1 MMFHGIGADS
11 SRSGKD
17 TRRGA
22 RRWATILE
30 FGEAISGP
38 ERANDRNLLLV
49 RMLLIV
55 LVIGVVED
63 TRPSVAAD
71 PVGVRVPDGFRVT
84 LFADDELAHDIYSL
98 TIDSLGRVTV
108 SGAGYI
114 RILIDSDGDGVADG
128 VQQFADGPQSG
139 AQGMYWFG
147 RDLLCVGDSGLWRY
161 RDRDGDDRAD
171 GPPDRFL
178 EFKAGGE
185 HDVHSVQKG
194 PDGWWYLIAGNYAGI
209 TSRYATLPTSPIRNP
224 HAGTL
229 FRLKPNLTGGEIV
242 AHGMRNSYDFAF
254 NSNGDVFAFD
264 SDGERDVSLP
274 WYRPTRVFHLLTGSH
289 AGWVTRSWKQ
299 PYDFVDMPP
308 VMAEFGRGS
317 PTGAVC
323 YRHWRFPGEYHD
335 SLFVLDWTY
344 GRVLNIRLQR
354 EGASYQPTP
363 EPFMTG
369 VGNHGFAPTDCDVGP
384 DGSLFVSVG
393 GRGTRGGVYR
403 VVPAAESSLRWPG
416 NPATPTAKAFA
427 CLTAPM
433 PLSSWSRSLWQP
445 LAREAG
451 AGEFVRAAIDT
462 DLPAERRVRAIEIL
476 VEVFG
481 GFGNDVAERLRND
494 QSPEV
499 RARAVWGLGRTRSGD
514 DSGRS
519 VTSFLGDRDPFV
531 GRVASESL
539 LGQPGEISAE
549 EAVVGLARRLASG
562 SRFDR
567 VAAARLIPQLSQR
580 AYADVS
586 ARSVSLGPQAEIAA
600 ALGSLGRNPGFNA
613 NAFETGSRVF
623 ESNNVPVETR
633 LEAVRLMQLA
643 LGDLTPEGKVAA
655 VFDGYASAIDL
666 SDVERLLDPYRI
678 RLAEQFPTG
687 DERLDEELARLLA
700 VLQPFNAALL
710 SRVLEKISDDSHPT
724 RDVHYLIVAARIPAL
739 RDAAHRE
746 AVARGLVGIEGKLR
760 TRKLHQDSNW
770 DDRFRELYQSLV
782 ELDEALPIAIVEQ
795 PGFGEPG
802 HVLYMSQFPPE
813 ALEPAIAAFSKR
825 VAECGD
831 EYPWTNDVIFVF
843 GESKSP
849 EHRDL
854 VRSQFETFS
863 VRNSVLVVLSG
874 DPQPQDRSLFV
885 QGLEVSQPEVLTAC
899 LDALGRLPASDDGAE
914 NVALVRCLR
923 RLGAVKNES
932 PLRDR
937 VVQLLR
943 RNSQREFGFAFL
955 VDGALPVGTTEADQR
970 AAIDRW
976 TDWVVKEFPNDAVQL
991 REGGGTDASTLRQT
1005 LALAD
1010 WASGDA
1016 ARGRAFFEKRS
1027 CAQCHGGRQAL
1038 GPDLSGVAGRFSR
1051 DDLFTAIVD
1060 PNRDVSNR
1068 YQTTMIETTDGKVF
1082 SGLIIYES
1090 VDGLI
1095 LRNSTNQ
1102 TFRVATRDIEFR
1114 RQLPQSLMPTGLL
1127 KDATPEN
1134 LADLYAYLRSLSE

>member
-1 MMFHGIGADS
+1 MFQGIGADS
-11 SRSGKD
+11 SRSGKH
-17 TRRGA
+17 TLRGIP
-22 RRWATILE
+22 RLQTILR

-38 ERANDRNLLLV
+38 EGAIDRIVPRLRV
-49 RMLLIV
+49 LLIV
-55 LVIGVVED
+55 LAVATVAKVE
-63 TRPSVAAD
+63 PSAAAD
-71 PVGVRVPDGFRVT
+71 GVGVRVPEGFQAT
-84 LFADDELAHDIYSL
+84 LFADDDLAHDIYSM

-114 RILIDSDGDGVADG
+114 RILIDADGDGVADK

-147 RDLLCVGDSGLWRY
+147 RDLLCVGDGGLWRY

-185 HDVHSVQKG
+185 HDVHSVLKG

-209 TSRYATLPTSPIRNP
+209 TSRYATLPTSPIKSP
-224 HAGTL
+224 QAGSL
-229 FRLKPNLTGGEIV
+229 FRLKPDLTGGEIV
-242 AHGMRNSYDFAF
+242 AHGMRNSYDFTF

-274 WYRPTRVFHLLTGSH
+274 WYRPTRVFQLLPGSH

-299 PYDFVDMPP
+299 PNDFVDMPP

-317 PTGAVC
+317 PTGTTC
-323 YRHWRFPGEYHD
+323 YRHWRFPAEYHD

-344 GRVLNIRLQR
+344 GRVLNIKLLRD
-354 EGASYQPTP
+354 GASYQPTP
-363 EPFMTG
+363 ETFMTG
-369 VGNHGFAPTDCDVGP
+369 VGNHGFAPTDCEVGP

-393 GRGTRGGVYR
+393 GRGTRGGIYR
-403 VVPAAESSLRWPG
+403 VVATTESSLLWPG
-416 NPATPTAKAFA
+416 NPATPAAKAFA

-433 PLSSWSRSLWQP
+433 PLSSWSRNVWLP

-451 AGEFVRAAIDT
+451 ATEFVRAAIDAE
-462 DLPAERRVRAIEIL
+462 LPAERRLRAIEIL
-476 VEVFG
+476 VELFG

-494 QSPEV
+494 ESPEV
-499 RARAVWGLGRTRSGD
+499 RARAVWALGRTRSGD
-514 DSGRS
+514 DLRQV
-519 VTSFLGDRDPFV
+519 VTAFLNDRDPFA
-531 GRVASESL
+531 GRAASEAL
-539 LGQPGEISAE
+539 LGQPGEISSE
-549 EAVVGLARRLASG
+549 EAVGGIARRLASS

-567 VAAARLIPQLSQR
+567 VAAARLIPQLSPR
-580 AYADVS
+580 AYAGLA
-586 ARSVSLGPQAEIAA
+586 ARSASLGPQGEIAA
-600 ALGSLGRNPGFNA
+600 ALGSLGRDPGFNA
-613 NAFETGSRVF
+613 NAFETGSRLF
-623 ESNNVPVETR
+623 ESDDLSAETR

-666 SDVERLLDPYRI
+666 ADVERLLDPYRI

-710 SRVLEKISDDSHPT
+710 SRVLEKITPDSHPT
-724 RDVHYLIVAARIPAL
+724 QDVHYLIVAARIPAL

-746 AVARGLVGIEGKLR
+746 AIARGLVGIEAKLR
-760 TRKLHQDSNW
+760 QRKLHQDSNW
-770 DDRFRELYQSLV
+770 DDRFKELYQSLV

-825 VAECGD
+825 VAERGD
-831 EYPWTNDVIFVF
+831 EYPWSNDVIFVF
-843 GESKSP
+843 GESKLP
-849 EHRDL
+849 EHREL
-854 VRSQFETFS
+854 VRSQFENFS
-863 VRNSVLVVLSG
+863 VRSSVLVVLAG

-885 QGLEVSQPEVLTAC
+885 QGLEASQPEVLTAC
-899 LDALGRLPASDDGAE
+899 LDALAKLPRSDDGVE
-914 NVALVRCLR
+914 NVALIRCLR
-923 RLGAVKNES
+923 RLGAEKNEL

-937 VVQLLR
+937 AVQLLR
-943 RNSQREFGFAFL
+943 RNSQREFGFATL
-955 VDGALPVGTTEADQR
+955 VNGALPKGKTEADQR

-976 TDWVVKEFPNDAVQL
+976 TDWAAKTFPDHAAQLSGTDGADVAAL
-991 REGGGTDASTLRQT
+991 RET
-1005 LALAD
+1005 LASVD
-1010 WASGDA
+1010 WSSGDA
-1016 ARGRAFFEKRS
+1016 TRGKAFFEKRS

-1068 YQTTMIETTDGKVF
+1068 YQTTMIATTDGKVF

-1102 TFRVATRDIEFR
+1102 TFRVATRDIELR
-1114 RQLPQSLMPTGLL
+1114 RQLPQSLMPAGLL
-1127 KDATPEN
+1127 KAATPGDM
-1134 LADLYAYLRSLSE
+1134 ADLYAWLQSLTK